1 MPYVM
6 KCSLTF
12 QTKIKRPIALQHMK
26 RTRFSLSYGYL
37 ILQQLFLNQMVDELF
52 IIIIILPFKLHY
64 NRLTFTI
71 KSLSKLLKSVI
82 EF

>member
-1 MPYVM
+1 M

-37 ILQQLFLNQMVDELF
+37 ILQQLFLNQTFDELF
-52 IIIIILPFKLHY
+52 IIIIVIIILPFKLHY